1 MKRLI
6 ISTAVGLLLT
16 ACGGGGGAATGVSPT
31 PPIVST
37 EVNFGTLSLV
47 QPSGLDQ
54 NNTEGDGIFYD
65 VLAVGDVNMDGNDD
79 ILVGLMRT
87 DSNNKSVARTAKPV
101 LLLFNPASNG
111 YVVSE
116 EFKSVASNHIWP
128 RQGVIADFD
137 GDGRNDIYIGD
148 TGVDGLGTNCGYYN
162 SIVLNKTTGMQN
174 MSNSLP
180 RVWDYSHGVIATDFN
195 KDNKKDLLVLN
206 SPYLMNQWNNISNCS
221 GYAGQQIRNRSYAID
236 GATLAEIPLVL
247 AQNDLDASG
256 HPPLNLTDVY
266 SREQHVGTSADLNGD
281 GFPDLIMGG
290 SAQITILESN
300 GQQSYSTAQR
310 LPIPSIVADTV
321 SKSGCSLYFNQCDFP
336 YSYVTTLDI
345 DGDGTKEIIASL
357 AYNNAGKWQGQFFQA
372 LKKVGSTWTDITT
385 QVFPTQNGL
394 INSSV
399 WCYKLDAVDLNG
411 DGHLDLVCN
420 NLDPSNSE
428 VFWVWK
434 NNTFVPWTEAPSKN
448 GKRYTVLRLTTG
460 NYVVSIT
467 GSSGVTI
474 IGRKF

>member
-1 MKRLI
+1 MKKLI
-6 ISTAVGLLLT
+6 TTVAVGLFLT
-16 ACGGGGGAATGVSPT
+16 ACGGGAGGSSAPPANNVAVS
-31 PPIVST
+31 
-37 EVNFGTLSLV
+37 FGTLSLV

-54 NNTEGDGIFYD
+54 NNTEGDNIFYD

-79 ILVGLMRT
+79 ILVGLMRS
-87 DSNNKSVARTAKPV
+87 DSNYRSVARTAKPV

-116 EFKSVASNHIWP
+116 EFKAVTSNHIWP

-162 SIVLNKTTGMQN
+162 SIVLNKQTGMQN
-174 MSNSLP
+174 MSSSLP

-195 KDNKKDLLVLN
+195 RDNKKDLLVLN
-206 SPYLMNQWNNISNCS
+206 SPYLINQWNNISSCS
-221 GYAGQQIRNRSYAID
+221 GYTGQPVRNKSYVID
-236 GATLAEIPLVL
+236 GATLSEITL
-247 AQNDLDASG
+247 ALEQNDVDASG
-256 HPPLNLTDVY
+256 YPPLNLTDAY

-281 GFPDLIMGG
+281 GFPDLVMGG
-290 SAQITILESN
+290 SSRITILESN
-300 GQQSYSTAQR
+300 GQQSYSTSQQ
-310 LPIPSIVADTV
+310 LPIPSIVSATV
-321 SKSGCSLYFNQCDFP
+321 SRSTCSLYFNQCDFP

-345 DGDGTKEIIASL
+345 DGDGSKEIIASI

-372 LKKVGSTWTDITT
+372 LKKVGSVWTDITA

-420 NLDPSNSE
+420 NLNPSVSE

-434 NNTFVPWTEAPSKN
+434 NNTFVPWTDAPSKN
-448 GKRYTVLRLTTG
+448 GKRYTVLRLATG
-460 NYVVSIT
+460 NHVVSIT
-467 GSSGVTI
+467 GSSNITI
-474 IGRKF
+474 AGWKI